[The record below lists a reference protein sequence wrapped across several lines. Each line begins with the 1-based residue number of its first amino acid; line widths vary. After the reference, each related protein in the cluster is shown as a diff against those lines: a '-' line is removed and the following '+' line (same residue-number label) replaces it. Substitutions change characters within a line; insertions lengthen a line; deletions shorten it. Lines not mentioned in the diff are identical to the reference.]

1 MSFVTALSFPVS
13 ATAPCDLCDKVDGG
27 LCELADSV
35 GRRVGNHGGSAFRHD
50 VDVVGQGM

>member
-27 LCELADSV
+27 LCELADRVSAV
-35 GRRVGNHGGSAFRHD
+35 GWEIMVGVHSGTT
-50 VDVVGQGM
+50 